1 MLPVAGQIQRATDTA
16 KFAAGRLA
24 DLPSPRF
31 ADTELALDELRQR
44 IDAAADYLKTIRP
57 EQFDGSGARTISYN
71 AGGAPLQSSGTA
83 AGVKPARTYGP
94 VGMKIAVMGAGAVG
108 CYYGFKLARAGH
120 DVMLIGRPQHIE
132 AIEREG
138 LRLETQTFDERIRVS
153 ASTEGSAVQG
163 AQLVL
168 FCVKSTD
175 TESGAAAIKPHLAPD
190 AVVLSLQNGVENADR
205 LRALLPQEVIAAAV
219 YVGTEMAGPGH
230 VRHHGRGE
238 LVIERS
244 KASDDLAR
252 ALIAAGV
259 PTDISDDVR
268 GALWAKLI
276 TNCAYNA
283 LSAITQLPYGRLVK
297 GEGVTVV
304 LRDLVDE
311 CVAVAKT
318 DGVTLPGDVDAAVRK
333 IAETAAGQYSST
345 AQDLAR
351 GKRSEIDHLNG
362 FIVRRGEA
370 LDVATPA
377 NRMLHAIVKLIESK

>member
-1 MLPVAGQIQRATDTA
+1 MATENQQLPHTHYPM
-16 KFAAGRLA
+16 GR
-24 DLPSPRF
+24 
-31 ADTELALDELRQR
+31 
-44 IDAAADYLKTIRP
+44 
-57 EQFDGSGARTISYN
+57 
-71 AGGAPLQSSGTA
+71 
-83 AGVKPARTYGP
+83 
-94 VGMKIAVMGAGAVG
+94 IAVMGAGALG

-120 DVMLIGRPQHIE
+120 DVVLIGRPQHVE
-132 AIEREG
+132 AVERQG
-138 LRLETQTFDERIRVS
+138 LRLQTQTFDEHICVS

-168 FCVKSTD
+168 FCVKST
-175 TESGAAAIKPHLAPD
+175 ESGAAAIKPHLAPD
-190 AVVLSLQNGVENADR
+190 ALVLSLQNGIENADR
-205 LRALLPQEVIAAAV
+205 LRALLPQEVIAAV
-219 YVGTEMAGPGH
+219 VNVGTEMAGPGH

-244 KASDDLAR
+244 KASDDVAR

-259 PTDISDDVR
+259 PTDISNNVR

-297 GEGVTVV
+297 REGVTVV

-311 CVAVAKT
+311 CVADAKS

-370 LDVATPA
+370 LGIATPA
-377 NRMLHAIVKLIESK
+377 NRLLHAIVKLIESR

>member
-1 MLPVAGQIQRATDTA
+1 MAT
-16 KFAAGRLA
+16 
-24 DLPSPRF
+24 RF
-31 ADTELALDELRQR
+31 QQL
-44 IDAAADYLKTIRP
+44 
-57 EQFDGSGARTISYN
+57 SRTHY
-71 AGGAPLQSSGTA
+71 PME
-83 AGVKPARTYGP
+83 R
-94 VGMKIAVMGAGAVG
+94 IAVMGAGAVG

-120 DVMLIGRPQHIE
+120 DVVLIGRPQHVE
-132 AIEREG
+132 AILRHG

-153 ASTEGSAVQG
+153 ASTEGSVVQR

-168 FCVKSTD
+168 FCVKSND
-175 TESGAAAIKPHLAPD
+175 TESGATAIKPHLAPD

-205 LRALLPQEVIAAAV
+205 LRTLLPHELIAAAV
-219 YVGTEMAGPGH
+219 YVGVEMAGPGH

-238 LVIERS
+238 LIIERS
-244 KASDDLAR
+244 KASDHVAR

-259 PTDISDDVR
+259 PTDISDNVR

-283 LSAITQLPYGRLVK
+283 LSAVTQLPYGRLVK

-311 CVAVAKT
+311 CVAVAKA
-318 DGVTLPGDVDAAVRK
+318 DGVTLAGDVDAAVRK
-333 IAETAAGQYSST
+333 IAETAADQYSSI

-370 LDVATPA
+370 LGVATPA
-377 NRMLHAIVKLIESK
+377 NRLLQAIVKLIESKVADSSLPLENVA